1 MYNFQCQQ
9 QQRNYC
15 SYIQFYGG
23 CCKFCIFTVGA
34 KILAKNKNKTEKN
47 KSNSKTEQNYKQEN
61 PKTNISKIIHKI

>member
-9 QQRNYC
+9 QRRNYC

-23 CCKFCIFTVGA
+23 CCKVCIFTVGA

-47 KSNSKTEQNYKQEN
+47 KSNRKNRAKPQTKT
-61 PKTNISKIIHKI
+61 KTNISKKTP